1 MPSTDEKGE
10 DKDDD
15 DDDEDAEEEDDE
27 NDPTI
32 EGPYSDPIFR
42 NLRLAGS
49 VANNL
54 HMFSHE
60 TVCARY
66 KPQPPNPELL

>member
-10 DKDDD
+10 DKDD

-42 NLRLAGS
+42 
-49 VANNL
+49 
-54 HMFSHE
+54 
-60 TVCARY
+60 T
-66 KPQPPNPELL
+66 

>member
-1 MPSTDEKGE
+1 MPPVPSTDEKGE
-10 DKDDD
+10 DKD

-42 NLRLAGS
+42 
-49 VANNL
+49 
-54 HMFSHE
+54 
-60 TVCARY
+60 T
-66 KPQPPNPELL
+66 